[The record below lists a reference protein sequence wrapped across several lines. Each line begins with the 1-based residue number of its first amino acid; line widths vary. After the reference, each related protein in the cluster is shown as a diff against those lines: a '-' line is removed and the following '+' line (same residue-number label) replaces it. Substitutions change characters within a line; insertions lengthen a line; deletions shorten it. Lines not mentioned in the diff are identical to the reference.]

1 MVTRTQRKNIR
12 RAQKLHTVANA
23 AGPYVLANV
32 AVAAVL
38 DYCFENKNILASQP
52 DWLQTLE
59 FYTAL
64 GAFNLGAL
72 VPIVREGP
80 VNYVGQFFDRKRDKG
95 ITLHPYVKSALL
107 TGTLVF
113 GLSDDSLR
121 GSSYNALERIFTDGR
136 SLFEKDS
143 GIKKPVKDSVDD
155 SVKDPIDEAPKEDP
169 KKVRPLPIALPDG
182 EQGNQKLEE
191 DITSYV
197 NVLRTR
203 GLARVRGIEDYSLF
217 AKDLRSGKV
226 FLDIN
231 THTPRLA
238 ASTNKM
244 YVLLAAEHEVYAGR
258 LSHTSQLERNLIGMI
273 RSSNNNSTDWVI
285 DQVGGEARVN
295 EIIQE
300 YGFEDTVVEKIN
312 QSVTGGRTLGN
323 KTSSEDL
330 AELLERLYK
339 GDLPRSDQMREILSL
354 KANGH
359 ADRIFDKT
367 CIPGTAAFLKTN
379 GGYIDTVEDK
389 TGFLWGANTDA
400 GLVTAHFYNKNQDQ
414 KFTVPYVVAFMIED
428 ENAKPDGFRG
438 NANAWGR
445 AKSETMRSISEGVF
459 WTLEGNYS
467 DIASSCKTHNGVHPQ

>member
-32 AVAAVL
+32 AAAAAL

-80 VNYVGQFFDRKRDKG
+80 VNYVRQFFDTKRDKG

-107 TGTLVF
+107 TGALVF

-121 GSSYNALERIFTDGR
+121 GSSYNALERISTDVH
-136 SLFEKDS
+136 SL
-143 GIKKPVKDSVDD
+143 
-155 SVKDPIDEAPKEDP
+155 
-169 KKVRPLPIALPDG
+169 LDG
-182 EQGNQKLEE
+182 ELGNQKLEA
-191 DITSYV
+191 DITAYI
-197 NVLRTR
+197 NTLRTR

-217 AKDLRSGKV
+217 AKDLHSGEV

-379 GGYIDTVEDK
+379 GGYINTVEDK

-459 WTLEGNYS
+459 WTLEGNYY